1 MTAVTW
7 GHVHVGDTVR
17 GADQRP
23 WTVVGRDTER
33 EWVSEGREA
42 AFELELGDRTVR
54 TWRMLADPA
63 PLVARADHSNMARAV
78 QHLIDND
85 IRFTIIEERR
95 SMTTVEPEAAKAPS
109 EFGKVSNGRYVLPD
123 PATGK
128 RSLYTR
134 VSNVTKVLEDNF
146 GLVKWGERMVAK
158 GMALRPD
165 LVAGAAAADL
175 EADKSTL
182 YDIAQ
187 QAKDIA
193 GSKTG
198 SNLGTALHTFTERM
212 DRGEPLKAL
221 HAPPPLGADLRAY
234 QKKVFAAQLAVLPEF
249 IERVVLC
256 AHLGKGIAGTLDR
269 VVKTAGGQLRILD
282 LKTGKNLDY
291 GWMEIAQ
298 QQAIYANASHCWNP
312 LTEAYEPM
320 PEGIDKQV
328 GYILH
333 LPVGKAAPQLYM
345 VNLAEGWRLAQ
356 IAIDVKAARAKSKDL
371 AQVTL
376 IETPD
381 DVMKQVTKAE
391 TQQALA
397 DLWATYQPRGLWTS
411 EVNAYAQARLR
422 HITAGVTVSA
432 TAT

>member
-85 IRFTIIEERR
+85 IRFTITEEKRV
-95 SMTTVEPEAAKAPS
+95 TTVEPEAAKAPS
-109 EFGKVSNGRYVLPD
+109 EFGIVRNGRYVLPKPGSD
-123 PATGK
+123 KKAYHTRAT
-128 RSLYTR
+128 
-134 VSNVTKVLEDNF
+134 NIAKVLADEYLLN
-146 GLVKWGERMVAK
+146 GWKERMIAK
-158 GMALRPD
+158 GMAMRPD
-165 LVAGAAAADL
+165 LVAAAAAADVDN
-175 EADKSTL
+175 DKGTFR
-182 YDIAQ
+182 DIVQ
-187 QAKDIA
+187 QAKDVA
-193 GSKTG
+193 GSKRG
-198 SNLGTALHTFTERM
+198 ANLGSALHTFTERL
-212 DRGEPLKAL
+212 DRGEPFKS
-221 HAPPPLGADLRAY
+221 LGAPAPLDKDLRAY
-234 QKKVFAAQLAVLPEF
+234 QKALTAAKLDVIPEF
-249 IERVVLC
+249 IERVVLTPQ
-256 AHLGKGIAGTLDR
+256 LGDGIAGTIDR
-269 VVKTAGGQLRILD
+269 VVRMPDGSLRILD
-282 LKTGKNLDY
+282 LKTAGKVDF

-298 QQAIYANASHCWNP
+298 QQAIYANAEFAWDEK
-312 LTEAYEPM
+312 TERLWPM
-320 PEGIDKQV
+320 PESLDKQI
-328 GYILH
+328 GFILH
-333 LPVGKAAPQLYM
+333 LPVGQAQPKLYKI
-345 VNLAEGWRLAQ
+345 NLVEGWRLAQ
-356 IAIDVKAARAKSKDL
+356 IAMDVKVARKNAAKL
-371 AQVTL
+371 VVEVP
-376 IETPD
+376 IEAPD
-381 DVMKQVTKAE
+381 TVMKLITKAE

-397 DLWATYQPRGLWTS
+397 ELWATYHPRGLWTS